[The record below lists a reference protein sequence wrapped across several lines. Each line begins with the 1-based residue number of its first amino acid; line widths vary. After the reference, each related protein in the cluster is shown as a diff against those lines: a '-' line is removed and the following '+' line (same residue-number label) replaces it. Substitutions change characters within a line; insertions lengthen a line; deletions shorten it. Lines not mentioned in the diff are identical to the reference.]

1 MIRKALAFFAA
12 AFVAVQYCLAY
23 ETVRYTNSV
32 ERENVTYAQR
42 GGMDSSTYVVTN
54 VGFSGSAR
62 TLPKYLHYIE
72 TDDTY
77 PEDAAWYYSQ
87 PQEYGCCSAARYGNY
102 LYRNFDC
109 QFNYAADFIVKVS
122 AADGRFA
129 SVGVANCGMHLSED
143 FVCSHKPSRYYKC
156 LVGSVMDGI
165 NENGVVAGV
174 NVVVGDP
181 STSGWH
187 TVETDISIHP
197 LAAVRWVLDNGKSA
211 LDAATNIAA
220 RIRFPQ
226 GWEQNF
232 HYMVADENET
242 YIVENGEWK
251 KMMGRA
257 AVMTNFRLLPST
269 VRGVGYERY
278 ATLQRSPS
286 GITNVWYTQA
296 YSRDTSW
303 VTDFYDDNDLMEA
316 AKVEWERQ
324 GSTKE
329 QHRGKTAAGNP
340 WWHTAHTSIYDFRNR
355 TLRVS
360 VQESD
365 DWYVFG
371 VMTAD
376 KLGAYRKIRGFEIA
390 DLGDL
395 GDDENI
401 NTLVE
406 ITGYDKGYDSGIE
419 FSSADKSYIYMWCYF
434 GDSKLYQ
441 SLYIEPS
448 GIGLEQEDEN
458 GEWHSFTGD
467 FPTNENDSGTFL
479 TTGNV
484 ERYALPNEEDKM
496 VESVDFSNAVVRV
509 SPPVVLPQ
517 KWALANVTNANG
529 ETVNASDVGALSI
542 SRANTDQTFNWSP
555 SVGGI
560 RLFGT
565 YYGTG
570 IGLSLN
576 SRGGQLF
583 NYHDD
588 TYDWYDFPTGESGTL
603 ALKGDIPK
611 SFATSSITNANGTAI
626 DDDGKL
632 TYGKIRD
639 KGGWET
645 HGIAAI
651 NGDNEVYITT
661 DGLSTIDDSGYSPYQ
676 GLCVKNDW
684 AGWSDFSVD
693 AIHFCPKGVGQLYYY
708 YFPRNSG
715 TIALEGWKSL
725 SRSLSDACTN
735 RTADSESLSTNIC
748 KLIAPHIEP
757 VNVIAELYDRTKK
770 VLWSVTIDNG
780 DMRYGAKTNV
790 DTTAYMQANS
800 VLKDK
805 ALKTNWKVRIEDSE
819 MKFDAIVSQ

>member
-23 ETVRYTNSV
+23 ETVRHTNSV

-87 PQEYGCCSAARYGNY
+87 PQEYGCCSAARLGNY

-156 LVGSVMDGI
+156 LAGSVMDGI

-226 GWEQNF
+226 GLEQNF

-251 KMMGRA
+251 KKMGRA

-278 ATLQRSPS
+278 ATLQRRPS

-316 AKVEWERQ
+316 EKVEWERQ

-406 ITGYDKGYDSGIE
+406 ITGNDKGYDSGIE
-419 FSSADKSYIYMWCYF
+419 FSSAGQSYIYMWGCF

-441 SLYIEPS
+441 SLFIEPN

-458 GEWHSFTGD
+458 GEWHSFVGD

-517 KWALANVTNANG
+517 KWALADVTNAYGN
-529 ETVNASDVGALSI
+529 TVNADDVGALPLTGGTITGSLHVNESLGAGYNLYATYFSTAYNTSWGDVVPALYY
-542 SRANTDQTFNWSP
+542 SRW
-555 SVGGI
+555 
-560 RLFGT
+560 
-565 YYGTG
+565 YYLPNGSEYPKMSDNE
-570 IGLSLN
+570 I
-576 SRGGQLF
+576 
-583 NYHDD
+583 
-588 TYDWYDFPTGESGTL
+588 
-603 ALKGDIPK
+603 AVKGDIPAI
-611 SFATSSITNANGTAI
+611 SADNVAILTNGLLKTNGGTAI
-626 DDDGKL
+626 TAGNVGAATVQQVNSAIATANDYTDRSISSTNEVFATAVRSTAIETDL
-632 TYGKIRD
+632 TEYGTV
-639 KGGWET
+639 G
-645 HGIAAI
+645 AAI
-651 NGDNEVYITT
+651 LALVAAVAALRKAAWSDAETNAMAQIFHADEELSACETVQDVALAKLSQLIGEPITT
-661 DGLSTIDDSGYSPYQ
+661 
-676 GLCVKNDW
+676 K
-684 AGWSDFSVD
+684 
-693 AIHFCPKGVGQLYYY
+693 
-708 YFPRNSG
+708 
-715 TIALEGWKSL
+715 
-725 SRSLSDACTN
+725 
-735 RTADSESLSTNIC
+735 
-748 KLIAPHIEP
+748 
-757 VNVIAELYDRTKK
+757 
-770 VLWSVTIDNG
+770 
-780 DMRYGAKTNV
+780 
-790 DTTAYMQANS
+790 
-800 VLKDK
+800 
-805 ALKTNWKVRIEDSE
+805 
-819 MKFDAIVSQ
+819 